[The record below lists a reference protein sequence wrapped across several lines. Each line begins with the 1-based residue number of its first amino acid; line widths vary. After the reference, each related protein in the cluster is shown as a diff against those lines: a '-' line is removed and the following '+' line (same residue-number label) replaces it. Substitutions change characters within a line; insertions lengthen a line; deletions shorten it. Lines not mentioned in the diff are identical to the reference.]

1 MYGVE
6 LYAAVRLAVV
16 DEGLS
21 HHEAGRRFGIDRRT
35 VKKMLTYSAP
45 PGYRR
50 TKPVRRPKLDGFT
63 GIVDAILEADT
74 DPDVPRKQRHT
85 AHRIFERLRDEHGFT
100 GGYTIQTVWKLWVA
114 GDSVRPLAML
124 GSAMRHIPGVDRSQV
139 LLLPEAVDDYVGRD
153 NPVRFIDAFVDG
165 LDLAA
170 AGFERAAPKA
180 TGRPGY
186 DPADLLKLYI
196 YGYLNRV
203 RSSRR
208 LEAESKRNL
217 EVIWLLRRLS
227 PDFKT
232 IADFRRINRAAFRQ
246 VFREFV
252 RLCRELELFGR
263 ELVAVDG
270 TRIKAVNSR
279 KRNFTKAKLAKALAE
294 SDERL
299 SRYLD
304 RLDEA
309 DGQDEGGTGGGEVE
323 HIQEKIAAIQGRRER
338 FEEHRDALAA
348 SGEGQLSL
356 TDPDSRAMHTETR
369 VGVGYNIQIAV
380 DAKHKLIAEQ
390 QVHNKVSDL
399 GLLAETAVAA
409 RRNLAVDRID
419 AVADA
424 GYFKIEDIEACENA
438 GVMPHVPK
446 PQRGSTVSQGL
457 FPKERFRY
465 DGGED
470 IYICP
475 NGQRLAL
482 HSKRKRRDL
491 FFASYANRAA
501 CKECQLKSK
510 CTKSAFRRVL
520 RYVDEAI
527 LERMAERLAARPELL
542 DARRESV
549 EHPFGSI
556 KQWMGQGA
564 FLTQRLENVRGEF
577 SITALAYNIRRAIS
591 LVGVPALIA
600 AARA

>member
-1 MYGVE
+1 M
-6 LYAAVRLAVV
+6 
-16 DEGLS
+16 
-21 HHEAGRRFGIDRRT
+21 
-35 VKKMLTYSAP
+35 
-45 PGYRR
+45 
-50 TKPVRRPKLDGFT
+50 
-63 GIVDAILEADT
+63 
-74 DPDVPRKQRHT
+74 
-85 AHRIFERLRDEHGFT
+85 RLR
-100 GGYTIQTVWKLWVA
+100 
-114 GDSVRPLAML
+114 RML
-124 GSAMRHIPGVDRSQV
+124 GFAMRHIPGVDRSQV
-139 LLLPEAVDDYVGRD
+139 LLLREAVDDYVGLD
-153 NPVRFIDAFVDG
+153 NTVRFIDAFVDS

-203 RSSRR
+203 RSSCR

-246 VFREFV
+246 VFRGFV

-279 KRNFTKAKLAKALAE
+279 ERNFTKAKLEKAL
-294 SDERL
+294 
-299 SRYLD
+299 
-304 RLDEA
+304 
-309 DGQDEGGTGGGEVE
+309 
-323 HIQEKIAAIQGRRER
+323 
-338 FEEHRDALAA
+338 
-348 SGEGQLSL
+348 
-356 TDPDSRAMHTETR
+356 
-369 VGVGYNIQIAV
+369 
-380 DAKHKLIAEQ
+380 
-390 QVHNKVSDL
+390 
-399 GLLAETAVAA
+399 
-409 RRNLAVDRID
+409 
-419 AVADA
+419 
-424 GYFKIEDIEACENA
+424 
-438 GVMPHVPK
+438 
-446 PQRGSTVSQGL
+446 SQGL

-465 DGGED
+465 EGGED

-475 NGQRLAL
+475 NGQRLAPY
-482 HSKRKRRDL
+482 RKRGRRGM
-491 FFASYANRAA
+491 FFVSYANRTA
-501 CKECQLKSK
+501 CAECKLKSK

-527 LERMAERLAARPELL
+527 LDRMAERLAARPELL
-542 DARRESV
+542 DARRECV

-564 FLTQRLENVRGEF
+564 FLTRRLENVRGEF